1 MESKDIFALALNLSE
16 PWRIAEMK
24 LTKPEGLKRGQLDIY
39 IDFTAGSKFSDDKG
53 QLCGVH
59 DTEERTWQHLNFFEH
74 TCFLHGRIPRIRQGD
89 GKVKTV
95 QVPWARPGSGFTL
108 LFEAFAMLLIEYE
121 MPVNKVASTLRV
133 VPHRLWRVF
142 NHWVEAGIKKDN
154 LSTVTQVGI
163 DDTSSKK
170 GHKYVTV
177 NVDLETRRVIYVS
190 EGRGIEAVAELAE
203 VLKEKGG
210 DPLKVDKV
218 AIDMSPS
225 YISGVQTHLPNGQIV
240 FDKFHVVA
248 KLGEAMDELR
258 KQESRGNA
266 LLKGHK
272 YTVLKNYTGLSSEK
286 REELDF
292 LLMMY
297 PRLGE
302 AYRLKLMFKEF
313 WDFTD
318 LEEATAYLAFWCDM
332 VDATDIFPFKRFVK
346 TVKAHWSGIIN
357 YVKARINSGV
367 MEGINNKIQLAKRRA
382 RGFRN
387 KRNFINMIYFI
398 AGKMKFD
405 YPYYPS

>member
-1 MESKDIFALALNLSE
+1 MESKDIFGLALNLSE
-16 PWRIAEMK
+16 PWEISEMK
-24 LTKPEGLKRGQLDIY
+24 LTKLEGLKRGQLDIY
-39 IDFTAGSKFSDDKG
+39 IDFVSGSEFRDSDG
-53 QLCGVH
+53 QLCGVY
-59 DTEERTWQHLNFFEH
+59 DSEERSWQHLNFFEH
-74 TCFLHGRIPRIRQGD
+74 TCYLHARVPRIKQAD

-95 QVPWARPGSGFTL
+95 PVPWARSGSGFTL

-133 VPHRLWRVF
+133 VPNRLWRVF
-142 NHWVEAGIKKDN
+142 NHWVEDGVKKDD
-154 LSTVTQVGI
+154 LSSVTQIGI
-163 DDTSSKK
+163 DDTSSRK

-177 NVDLETRRVIYVS
+177 NVDLATRRVIHVC
-190 EGRGIEAVAELAE
+190 EDRGIEAVAELAD
-203 VLKEKGG
+203 VLTSKAG
-210 DPLKVDKV
+210 DPEKVDNV

-225 YISGVQTHLPNGQIV
+225 YISGVQRYLPKAQIV

-258 KQESRGNA
+258 KQESRGNEQ
-266 LLKGHK
+266 LKGHK
-272 YTVLKNYTGLSSEK
+272 YTILKNYKNLSSEK

-302 AYRLKLMFKEF
+302 AYRLKVMFKEF
-313 WDFTD
+313 WDFTNTQ
-318 LEEATAYLAFWCDM
+318 EAMAYLSFWCDI
-332 VDATDIFPFKRFVK
+332 VDETDIFPFKRFVK
-346 TVKAHWSGIIN
+346 TVKTHWSGIMN

-387 KRNFINMIYFI
+387 KTNFINMIYFI

-405 YPYYPS
+405 YPYYPL